1 MSEIILA
8 SQSPR
13 RKKLLGE
20 MGVSFTV
27 LPSHFDEQLDES
39 RDAEV
44 VAKELALGKARDVA
58 REHTD
63 AIVIGSDTIVAVNGR
78 QMEKPLHLENARELL
93 LALAGNE
100 STVST
105 GVAVVHMA
113 AGIERVDV
121 ATTKVFFKRESDE
134 VAELREQYL
143 ATGDWHDKA
152 GGYGIQSGASVLI
165 ESIEGDYD
173 TVVGLPTR
181 LLAAILN
188 DVGIDANAVVEEAPV
203 PQTNVYR

>member
-1 MSEIILA
+1 MSKIILA

-13 RKKLLGE
+13 RNKLLSE

-27 LPSHFDEQLDES
+27 VPSHFDEKLDES
-39 RDAEV
+39 RDAAT
-44 VAKELALGKARDVA
+44 VAKELALGKAKAVA
-58 REHTD
+58 REHPD

-78 QMEKPLHLENARELL
+78 QMEKPLDLENARELL
-93 LALAGNE
+93 SALAGNE

-105 GVAVVHMA
+105 GVAVVYMA
-113 AGIERVDV
+113 AGVETVDV
-121 ATTKVFFKRESDE
+121 ATTKVFFKPESDE
-134 VAELREQYL
+134 VVKLREQYL

-152 GGYGIQSGASVLI
+152 GAYGIQSGASVLI

-188 DVGIDANAVVEEAPV
+188 DLRIDAKAVVEEAPV
-203 PQTNVYR
+203 PQTTVHH